1 MEVDLPSRTHWIFD
15 MDGTLTV
22 AAHDFPAIRNALGI
36 NDTGGII
43 EAIDSLPEK
52 EAKQKHRQLSEI
64 EIDYAEH
71 SKEQPGAGRLLAFLS
86 ERKIKLGILTRNSV
100 QNAIVTLKE
109 CNLEHFFSNQDILG
123 RDSAAPKPSPDGI
136 NLLLRNW
143 DVDPS
148 SAVMVGDYKYDLE
161 AGRRAETA
169 TIYVDVNEENLW
181 SDLADLHVSHLDQII
196 DSLKNS

>member
-100 QNAIVTLKE
+100 ENAIITLKE
-109 CNLEHFFSNQDILG
+109 CNLKHFFSNQDVLG

-136 NLLLRNW
+136 NMLLRNW

-181 SDLADLHVSHLDQII
+181 SGLADLHVYHLDQII
-196 DSLKNS
+196 DSLNNS